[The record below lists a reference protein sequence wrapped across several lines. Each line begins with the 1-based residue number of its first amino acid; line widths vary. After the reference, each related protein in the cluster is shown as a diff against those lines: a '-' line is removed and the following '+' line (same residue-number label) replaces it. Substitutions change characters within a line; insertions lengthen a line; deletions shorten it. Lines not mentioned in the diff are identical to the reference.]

1 MPKKLV
7 LMGVVASLAFAYA
20 CSKGEGE
27 STTPVSFEGPIA
39 STDVAKGAEVYA
51 TYCEGCHPGGA
62 AGDGP
67 VITGLNWSPAAMRN
81 QIRLGSDDMPSFGTE
96 KISDSELE
104 ALLAFTVTLDAT
116 SPQ

>member
-1 MPKKLV
+1 MRKKVV
-7 LMGVVASLAFAYA
+7 LIGAIAALAFAYA

-39 STDVAKGAEVYA
+39 STDVEKGAEVYA

-67 VITGLNWSPAAMRN
+67 AITGLNWAPAAMRN
-81 QIRLGSDDMPSFGTE
+81 QIRTGTKDMPSFDTD
-96 KISDSELE
+96 KISDQELE

-116 SPQ
+116 APQ